1 MSVRIAAGVQ
11 AAGAGQAGA
20 PDLGLPP
27 PPSVWSWR
35 LCLVLQQS
43 EQKSPPQC
51 RQWCRRRL
59 SVKPFS
65 QPEHAAWP
73 SSAAHSRFV
82 FAVAGAPTAV
92 SSICSSSGC
101 SCFRRFRRMAGPSHL
116 QPDPSEL
123 RAIRHNAPTRAC

>member
-1 MSVRIAAGVQ
+1 M
-11 AAGAGQAGA
+11 
-20 PDLGLPP
+20 
-27 PPSVWSWR
+27 
-35 LCLVLQQS
+35 CLVLQQS

-82 FAVAGAPTAV
+82 FAVAGAPTVV

-101 SCFRRFRRMAGPSHL
+101 SCFRRFRRMAGSSEL

-123 RAIRHNAPTRAC
+123 RVRRNAVCPPFEERGWVCEPRNGTVTCECPT

>member
-1 MSVRIAAGVQ
+1 M
-11 AAGAGQAGA
+11 
-20 PDLGLPP
+20 
-27 PPSVWSWR
+27 
-35 LCLVLQQS
+35 CLVLQQS

-65 QPEHAAWP
+65 QPEHAAWA
-73 SSAAHSRFV
+73 SSAAHSPLV
-82 FAVAGAPTAV
+82 FAIAGAPPTVV

-101 SCFRRFRRMAGPSHL
+101 SCFRRFRRMAGSSEL

-123 RAIRHNAPTRAC
+123 RAVRRNATPSPADELGL